1 MRDAPSPVTVLR
13 RVVPA
18 ATLSIVTLAAAAVI
32 VACNRSTGTTGTD
45 TARNSSAQQASNSDC
60 SALPGKDSLA
70 HLLRT
75 APDSGNAGGLFG
87 GRAEWA
93 TVVNRAGQVCA
104 VAVANDSLG
113 GRWPGSRT
121 ISMAKA
127 FTANGFSTDTLAL
140 STARLY
146 TMTQPG
152 HSLRGVSQPEPFNPD
167 CLDPKSDTKVCGGAI
182 AFGGGVP
189 LYRKGRIIG
198 GLGLS
203 GDTPCADHE
212 IAKRV
217 RHMLGMDPKAGMLAD
232 DITYSK
238 VDGASIYTHPLC
250 PNTWRNGQK
259 IGDEPPAS
267 GY

>member
-1 MRDAPSPVTVLR
+1 MRDAPSLVTVILR

-18 ATLSIVTLAAAAVI
+18 ATLSVLTLGAA

-45 TARNSSAQQASNSDC
+45 TTHNSAAQQASAGDC

-70 HLLRT
+70 HLLRI

-93 TVVNRAGQVCA
+93 SVVNRAGAVCA
-104 VAVANDSLG
+104 TAVSNDSLG

-152 HSLRGVSQPEPFNPD
+152 HSLWGVSQPEPFNPD
-167 CLDPKSDTKVCGGAI
+167 CLDPNSDTKVCGGAI

-189 LYRKGRIIG
+189 LYSKGRIIG

-217 RHMLGMDPKAGMLAD
+217 RHMLGLDPKAGTLVD

-259 IGDEPPAS
+259 VGDEPPAS